1 MRTNL
6 KSGGNCRGVEQHKG
20 RVGERER
27 ERWDLFFSSCPAH
40 SISLPSFPSLLPLRL
55 KTAAEVTVSVS
66 VDLGDDQ
73 LVLGMGEGISH
84 DLIHLFEQDQCTVRS
99 DFFPPPSRSERT
111 GARLLQWPH
120 QGAKNSTKTGLLPS
134 TTESMPSTR
143 ETEAG
148 QARRGVSYGVKVFH
162 QTRHSKGQKG
172 EHLSDCLSHL
182 SNSRP

>member
-6 KSGGNCRGVEQHKG
+6 KSRGVEQHKG

-99 DFFPPPSRSERT
+99 DFSPPP
-111 GARLLQWPH
+111 P
-120 QGAKNSTKTGLLPS
+120 QGANAQERGSCNGHTKEQRTQQRRACCHRQLSRCQAQERQKQGKREEACHMVS
-134 TTESMPSTR
+134 RCSTR
-143 ETEAG
+143 LDTQKA
-148 QARRGVSYGVKVFH
+148 K
-162 QTRHSKGQKG
+162 KG
-172 EHLSDCLSHL
+172 
-182 SNSRP
+182 NT